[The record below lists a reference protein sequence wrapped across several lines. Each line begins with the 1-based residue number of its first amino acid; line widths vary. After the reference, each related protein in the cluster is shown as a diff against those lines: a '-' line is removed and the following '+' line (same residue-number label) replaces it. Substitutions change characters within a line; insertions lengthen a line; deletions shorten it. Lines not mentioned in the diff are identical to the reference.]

1 MSTAPRLWWL
11 CIRLRESLCAV
22 YYSDVHWSESNI
34 KSFTAQGVSYKISP
48 LFRFVC
54 ERNTL
59 WFLNTFLQHFKNN
72 CFLHHRHTHTQP
84 APPPTIT
91 TFNPAF
97 HKADPVAMATG
108 STLGQVCRA
117 EGHVTPAGTLLA
129 ETTFLF
135 PPSHTGPMSP
145 VPCCFHTFFSLLF
158 LSRLYFRMTHRFP

>member
-1 MSTAPRLWWL
+1 MSTDPRLWWL

-72 CFLHHRHTHTQP
+72 CFLHHRHTHNQP
-84 APPPTIT
+84 HLPPSP
-91 TFNPAF
+91 P
-97 HKADPVAMATG
+97 
-108 STLGQVCRA
+108 STLLSIKLTLSLWQLAAHSGRCAGQRVMWHLPELCSPRQ
-117 EGHVTPAGTLLA
+117 
-129 ETTFLF
+129 
-135 PPSHTGPMSP
+135 PSYSP
-145 VPCCFHTFFSLLF
+145 VPHRSDVTCSLLLSHLFLLLF